1 MMKTS
6 LTTLFLAILLTG
18 LSGQEA
24 PHWENPAVVA
34 INKEAPRA
42 TAIPYADM
50 NSALEQAPEDSPY
63 YLSLNGNWKFKWVE
77 KPADRPEGFFQ
88 PGYDVSQWDE
98 IPVPSNWELQGYG
111 IPIYVN
117 SAYEFN
123 HRPNPPDIPHDYN
136 PVGSYRT
143 TFRIPDTWDGRQ
155 VYIHFGAVKSAMYLW
170 INGQK
175 VGYSQGSKLPAE
187 FNITPYLKEGE
198 NILAMEVYRWSD
210 GSYLECQDF
219 WRISGIERDVFLFS
233 TPEYHIRDFFVKGDL
248 DDQYRNGVLKLDVEL
263 VNHHPRLR
271 GRNLQV
277 QYVLL
282 DDNRNIVA
290 KETLSAGLHEKETNL
305 LQAETHIENIRA
317 WTAETPHLYTLVIN
331 LLDRKN
337 RPVESVTCKTG
348 FRKVEIRNGQ
358 LLVNGKA
365 ILIKGVNRHEH
376 DEFTGHVVSREMML
390 KDIML
395 FKQNNINTVRTSHYP
410 NDPYWY
416 SLCDEYGIYVI
427 DEANIESHGI
437 GYHPDRTLANKPE
450 WELAHLERIRRMV
463 ERDKNHPSVIIW
475 SMGNE
480 AGNGVN
486 FQAGYNW
493 IKERDPSRLIH
504 YERAGMEWN
513 TDIYCP
519 MYPPIE
525 RIEKYA
531 QEHSDRPLIM
541 CEYAHAM
548 GNSTGNFQEYWDVIE
563 KYPVLQGGSI
573 WDWVDQGLARYTDD
587 GRKFWA
593 YGGDWGP
600 EDVPSDNNFCING
613 LVSPDRSIHPGLIEV
628 KKVYQYIGF
637 GPFDE
642 ETNTLQITNKYDF
655 TGLENFDIRY
665 ELTENGIVVA
675 DGTIRAPELNP
686 GESADLALEL
696 PETKTR
702 QGAEY
707 FLNLYAL
714 TRDSV
719 PLIPAGYELAREQ
732 IPLDRY
738 VEPVAEKRGTYP
750 PLRAGGN
757 EQVLLISSDRFA
769 VGFDRISGKMAGYT
783 YRGNILFRKG
793 PEPNFW
799 RPPTDNDFGNNMP
812 REMGIW
818 KEAGKKARLESFG
831 YTKIDEG
838 HIRVDVLYALDAVG
852 SVWKTRYDVYSSGEI
867 DVTSHFLPGRDD
879 LPELPR
885 LGMTMELPEGFEN
898 LEYFGRGPHE
908 NYWDRK
914 TSAFVGRYRSTVS
927 DQYFPYISPQEN
939 GNRTDVRWIALFRE
953 NGDGVLFMGKPVMS
967 LSALHYTIED
977 LTQERRGSMHTIDL
991 EKKPFTTLNIDLQQR
1006 GVGGNNSWGARPLDK
1021 YRLMPEEYSFSF
1033 RIRPFTKEEGGF
1045 KTPGNKED
1053 E

>member
-6 LTTLFLAILLTG
+6 LTSLFLLILLTG
-18 LSGQEA
+18 LSGQEV
-24 PHWENPAVVA
+24 PDWENPAVVA

-50 NSALEQAPEDSPY
+50 KSALTLAPEDSPY
-63 YLSLNGNWKFKWVE
+63 FLSLNGNWKFKWVE
-77 KPADRPEGFFQ
+77 KPADRPEGFYQ
-88 PGYDVSQWDE
+88 PGYDVSRWDE

-117 SAYEFN
+117 SAYEFSR
-123 HRPNPPDIPHDYN
+123 RPNPPAIPHDYN

-143 TFRIPDTWDGRQ
+143 TFTLPDTWDGRQ

-187 FNITPYLKEGE
+187 FHITPYLKEGE
-198 NILAMEVYRWSD
+198 NVLAVEVYRWSD

-233 TPEYHIRDFFVKGDL
+233 TPEYHIRDFFANGDL

-271 GRNLQV
+271 ARNLQV

-282 DDNRNIVA
+282 DDNRNVVA
-290 KETLSAGLHEKETNL
+290 KETIPAGLHEKKTNR
-305 LQAETHIENIRA
+305 LQAEAHIENIKP

-331 LLDRKN
+331 LLDRKD

-416 SLCDEYGIYVI
+416 SLCDEYGIYII

-437 GYHPDRTLANKPE
+437 GYRPDRTLANKPE
-450 WELAHLERIRRMV
+450 WELAHLERIQRMV

-493 IKERDPSRLIH
+493 IKERDPSRPIH

-525 RIEKYA
+525 RIEQYA
-531 QEHSDRPLIM
+531 QKHSDRPLIM

-573 WDWVDQGLARYTDD
+573 WDWVDQGLAKYTDD
-587 GRKFWA
+587 GRKYWA

-637 GPFDE
+637 GPFNK
-642 ETNTLQITNKYDF
+642 ETNTLRITNKYDF
-655 TGLENFDIRY
+655 TDLENFDIKY
-665 ELTENGIVVA
+665 ELTENGIVLA
-675 DGTIRAPELNP
+675 DGTIRAPELKP
-686 GESADLALEL
+686 GESAELALKL
-696 PETKTR
+696 PETEPR
-702 QGAEY
+702 PGAEY

-719 PLIPAGYELAREQ
+719 PLVPAGYELAREQ
-732 IPLDRY
+732 IALDRY
-738 VEPVAEKRGTYP
+738 AEPVAAEKGTYP
-750 PLRAGGN
+750 PLRTGGN

-783 YRGNILFRKG
+783 YRGNIIFRKG

-818 KEAGKKARLESFG
+818 KEAGKKARLESFE
-831 YTKIDEG
+831 YTELDEG
-838 HIRVDVLYALDAVG
+838 HIRVEVLYVLDAVG

-867 DVTSHFLPGRDD
+867 AVTNHFLPGRND
-879 LPELPR
+879 LPEMPR
-885 LGMTMELPEGFEN
+885 LGMTMELPEGFED

-953 NGDGVLFMGKPVMS
+953 SGDGVLFIGEPVMS

-977 LTQERRGSMHTIDL
+977 LTQETRGSIHTVDL

-1006 GVGGNNSWGARPLDK
+1006 GVGGNNSWGAKPLEK
-1021 YRLMPEEYSFSF
+1021 YRLMPKEYSFSF
-1033 RIRPFTKEEGGF
+1033 RIRPFAKGEDWI
-1045 KTPGNKED
+1045 KTAGERGD